1 MDSPRI
7 LLCEDE
13 PAIADSLAHVL
24 RGERMEVTVV
34 GLAADAL
41 AASASSGAL
50 LQSGFDLLVLDV
62 GLPDGSGFDVCR
74 ELRKTSNVPILFLTA
89 RSDEIDRVVGLEI
102 GGDDYITKPFSA
114 REVVARIKAVLRRTA
129 THATAAPQVL
139 RSAQNESVLP
149 SVRRP
154 AQSGSAMP
162 SALHAA
168 HVVPDAPAPTP
179 PSPNNAFGWFA
190 IDDDRKRVHFCNRAL
205 DLTRNEYLLLRFLL
219 SAPQHVFAREQI
231 LTGVWRDGTIVNDRS
246 VDAHIKALRMKL
258 RAIAPQLDPI
268 VTHRGHGYSIDTAE
282 QRL

>member
-1 MDSPRI
+1 MESPRI

-24 RGERMEVTVV
+24 RGERMQVEVV
-34 GLAADAL
+34 GLAAEAL
-41 AASASSGAL
+41 AAAGGS
-50 LQSGFDLLVLDV
+50 QQPGFDLLVLDV

-114 REVVARIKAVLRRTA
+114 REVAARIKAVLRRTA
-129 THATAAPQVL
+129 AQATTTPVQAAPVAVATQHAVPHG
-139 RSAQNESVLP
+139 P
-149 SVRRP
+149 S
-154 AQSGSAMP
+154 G
-162 SALHAA
+162 
-168 HVVPDAPAPTP
+168 PTP
-179 PSPNNAFGWFA
+179 TAPMPTRSVGWFEL
-190 IDDDRKRVHFCNRAL
+190 DDDRKRIHFCKRAL

-246 VDAHIKALRMKL
+246 VDAHIKALRVKL